1 MLKQLELMILFVC
14 FFFEKGIPRNYVT
27 NGLKPPAGKHVD
39 PIRCLSRTKETN
51 VQLARDDLTV
61 VMTMASGI
69 VKIDVELSYGCF
81 GRMGYIM
88 VYPYILQ
95 LWPFNF
101 IGAILI
107 NHEFWGSLFSDQT
120 IFQG

>member
-1 MLKQLELMILFVC
+1 MLKQPELMILFVC

-39 PIRCLSRTKETN
+39 SIRCLSRSKETN

-81 GRMGYIM
+81 GNFWKNG
-88 VYPYILQ
+88 VYH
-95 LWPFNF
+95 
-101 IGAILI
+101 ILI
-107 NHEFWGSLFSDQT
+107 SFSYGHL
-120 IFQG
+120 IS